1 MCWPWSKPG
10 LEPLPHPD
18 PVVEL
23 AYDAAMAALQ
33 QQDGTLGN
41 LRNRATALLSAA
53 ALATT
58 FSAGVGLFNSDES
71 RGTPL
76 PDWGQWSLLGL
87 LLATATLCIAVMWP
101 VTMTFG
107 ADPRLILDRGAD
119 DINQVRR
126 YVIEAAVRGQANNQ
140 TALMRKF
147 QLYRIAVVT
156 FTAET
161 GVLLLS
167 LILD

>member
-1 MCWPWSKPG
+1 MCWTWSKPRV
-10 LEPLPHPD
+10 EPIPRPD

-23 AYDAAMAALQ
+23 AYDAAIAALQ
-33 QQDGTLGN
+33 QQDNTLGN

-53 ALATT
+53 AVATT
-58 FSAGVGLFNSDES
+58 FSAGIGLFSTDKS

-87 LLATATLCIAVMWP
+87 LLATAGLCIAVMWP

-107 ADPRLILDRGAD
+107 ADPRLILDRGSD

-126 YVIEAAVRGQANNQ
+126 YVTEAAVRGQASNQ
-140 TALMRKF
+140 AALMRKF

-161 GVLLLS
+161 GILLLS
-167 LILD
+167 LILE